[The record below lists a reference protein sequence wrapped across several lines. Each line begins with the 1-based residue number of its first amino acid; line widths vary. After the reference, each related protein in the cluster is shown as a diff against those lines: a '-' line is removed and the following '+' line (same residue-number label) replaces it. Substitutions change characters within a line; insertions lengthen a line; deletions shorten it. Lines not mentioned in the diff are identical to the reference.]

1 MRLFIYPIA
10 LLISTNLFGQCGL
23 TNFSFSNYPFAND
36 FDDISVYVNFVGSP
50 NNVFLL
56 TIPSGGS
63 ESVSIESQTNA
74 FFQGPGLVIE
84 NIVFMT
90 GCREISLSTLSN
102 ICQQAGGAGSVCT
115 FTGECTDDAMVWTP
129 PSILTPKC
137 SNITLTFTKLFGPAP
152 PSEFLIS
159 YVTTVS
165 NCPDTLY
172 LTQAPIMPEVYHANH
187 IVSNQTIET
196 TGEVNFKVQTSALL
210 NPNFNVPNGGRL
222 TVENEDCP
230 N

>member
-1 MRLFIYPIA
+1 MRLFIFSIG
-10 LLISTNLFGQCGL
+10 LLVSTNLIAQCGL

-36 FDDISVYVNFVGSP
+36 FDDISVYVNFVESN
-50 NNVFLL
+50 NNVFLT
-56 TIPSGGS
+56 TIASGGS
-63 ESVSIESQTNA
+63 ESVSIESETNA

-90 GCREISLSTLSN
+90 GCRVISLSTFTTN
-102 ICQQAGGAGSVCT
+102 CQQSGGAGSVCT
-115 FTGECTDDAMVWTP
+115 FTGECSGDAMVWTP

-137 SNITLTFTKLFGPAP
+137 NNITLTFTKGFGPAP

-159 YVTTVS
+159 YVTTVT
-165 NCPDTLY
+165 NCPDTLS
-172 LTQAPIMPEVYHANH
+172 LTQAPIMPEVYHANN
-187 IVSNQTIET
+187 IVSNQTVET
-196 TGEVNFKVQTSALL
+196 TGLVNFKVQTSAVL
-210 NPNFNVPNGGRL
+210 NPNFNVPNGGMF